1 MSARV
6 ARPVV
11 VALVAAL
18 AGFGTGAAF
27 DALAGPSPL
36 PACVTEDAPGPCRWD
51 ATEHGD
57 GAGRSFTV
65 LPDGTVVYDDEAPVP
80 A

>member
-1 MSARV
+1 VSARV
-6 ARPVV
+6 VRPLAVAV
-11 VALVAAL
+11 VALL
-18 AGFGTGAAF
+18 AGLATGAAH
-27 DALAGPSPL
+27 DAATAPEPV

-65 LPDGTVVYDDEAPVP
+65 LPDGSVLYDDEAPIP

>member
-27 DALAGPSPL
+27 DALAGPGPI

-51 ATEHGD
+51 ATEQGN
-57 GAGRSFTV
+57 GTGRSFTIHS
-65 LPDGTVVYDDEAPVP
+65 DGRVEYDA
-80 A
+80 